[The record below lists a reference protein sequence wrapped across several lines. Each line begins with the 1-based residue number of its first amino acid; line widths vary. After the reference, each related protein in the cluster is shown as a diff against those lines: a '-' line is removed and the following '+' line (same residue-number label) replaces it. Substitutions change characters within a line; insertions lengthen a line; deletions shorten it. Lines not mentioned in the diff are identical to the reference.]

1 VNSLFDATCRTLLAP
16 YLPRGFTLPQ
26 AVADTTPAALAVAWS
41 YWAEWAGCR
50 RWLFPSG
57 GALLGL
63 DRERFEIVRDALV
76 RHFAATGRAMGW
88 MKP

>member
-1 VNSLFDATCRTLLAP
+1 MTLAP

-41 YWAEWAGCR
+41 YVADYSDR
-50 RWLFPSG
+50 RVWCFPYG

-76 RHFAATGRAMGW
+76 RHFTATGRAMGW